1 MVSIDYSIIAEI
13 IGYLI
18 LLVILNAILYKPI
31 RRLLKERASRMSA
44 IQSDVEKYERN
55 AEQLLKDFDMKL
67 AEARASG
74 QGEMERLKQE
84 AREEE
89 HQLSEASNKEADARK
104 QELMAELTSEIDA
117 ARKDLTAKVEA
128 FAMDI
133 SQKLLGRAI

>member
-1 MVSIDYSIIAEI
+1 MIDLDYSLFAEL

-18 LLVILNAILYKPI
+18 LLVILNGILYKPI
-31 RRLLKERASRMSA
+31 RKLLAERASRMAS
-44 IQSDVEKYERN
+44 IQSDVDKYERN
-55 AEQLLKDFDMKL
+55 AGQLLKDFDTKL
-67 AEARASG
+67 AEARGSG
-74 QGEMERLKQE
+74 QGAMEKLKQG

-89 HQLSEASNKEADARK
+89 HQITEASNKEADARK

-117 ARKDLTAKVEA
+117 ARKDLAAKVEA

>member
-1 MVSIDYSIIAEI
+1 MITIDYSIIAEI

-31 RRLLKERASRMSA
+31 RRLLEERASRMSS
-44 IQSDVEKYERN
+44 IQGDVEKYERN

-74 QGEMERLKQE
+74 QNEMERLKQE

-89 HQLSEASNKEADARK
+89 HQISETSNKESAARK
-104 QELMAELTSEIDA
+104 QELMTELTSEIDA
-117 ARKDLTAKVEA
+117 ARKDLMAKIET
-128 FAMDI
+128 FAVDI

>member
-74 QGEMERLKQE
+74 QGAMEKLKQE

>member
-1 MVSIDYSIIAEI
+1 MIDLDYSLFAEL

-31 RRLLKERASRMSA
+31 RRLLAERASRMAS
-44 IQSDVEKYERN
+44 IQSNAEKYERN

-74 QGEMERLKQE
+74 QGAMEKLKQG

-117 ARKDLTAKVEA
+117 ARKDLMAKVEA

>member
-1 MVSIDYSIIAEI
+1 MIDLDYSLFAQL

-18 LLVILNAILYKPI
+18 LLVILNSMLYKPI
-31 RRLLKERASRMSA
+31 RKLLAERASRMAS
-44 IQSDVEKYERN
+44 IQSDVDKYERN
-55 AEQLLKDFDMKL
+55 AEQLLKNFDMKL
-67 AEARASG
+67 AEARSSG
-74 QGEMERLKQE
+74 QGAMEKLKQE
-84 AREEE
+84 AREED

>member
-1 MVSIDYSIIAEI
+1 MITIDYSIIAEI

-74 QGEMERLKQE
+74 QGEMEKLKQE

-117 ARKDLTAKVEA
+117 ARKDLTTKVEA
-128 FAMDI
+128 FAIDI

>member
-1 MVSIDYSIIAEI
+1 
-13 IGYLI
+13 
-18 LLVILNAILYKPI
+18 
-31 RRLLKERASRMSA
+31 MSA
-44 IQSDVEKYERN
+44 IQSDAEKYERN

-74 QGEMERLKQE
+74 QGAMEKLKQE
-84 AREEE
+84 ARAEE

-104 QELMAELTSEIDA
+104 QELMAELTSEIDV

>member
-1 MVSIDYSIIAEI
+1 MIDLDYSLFAQL

-31 RRLLKERASRMSA
+31 RRLLAERASRMSA
-44 IQSDVEKYERN
+44 IQSDAEKYERN

-74 QGEMERLKQE
+74 QGAMEKLKQE

>member
-1 MVSIDYSIIAEI
+1 MVTIDYSIIAEI

-74 QGEMERLKQE
+74 QGEMEKLKQE

>member
-74 QGEMERLKQE
+74 QGEMEKLKQE